1 MGKRKLKVIIEV
13 DDLAGCEIKSGRKTL
28 KWEELES
35 KEQIMVIN
43 CLANFYSLFYRNFKE
58 NENEHN
64 D

>member
-13 DDLAGCEIKSGRKTL
+13 DDLAGCEIKSGRNTL
-28 KWEELES
+28 QWENLER
-35 KEQIMVIN
+35 KEQISVIN
-43 CLANFYSLFYRNFKE
+43 ALGSFYGLFYRNFKE